1 MPYVLRHLESGTHQ
15 IRPYFT
21 VPTNLISFKCGG
33 VPKHERKIGKL
44 FRAGDWDLRK
54 KPLSEVQQSDPRYL
68 FYKEYF
74 FENVSIKDTTAYAY
88 HRERQS
94 RGSPRL
100 GFENKERLLAQLQ
113 GYTKIFRDIEKD
125 GKVTPG
131 YQLMGRRGN
140 EIGCIMGRD
149 GNIMKLAGGNN
160 RFAIASVL
168 QLPTIPIQ
176 IYFMHMDLLDEVVA
190 TPGIFPGQKINRF
203 LLDMI
208 NMKG

>member
-1 MPYVLRHLESGTHQ
+1 MSYTLRHLKSGTHQ

-21 VPTNLISFKCGG
+21 VPTNMICFKCGG
-33 VPKHERKIGKL
+33 VPKPERKIGKL
-44 FRAGDWDLRK
+44 FRPGDWDLRK
-54 KPLSEVQQSDPRYL
+54 SPVSKVQKSDPRYL

-74 FENVSIKDTTAYAY
+74 FENVSIKDTTAYHY

-94 RGSPRL
+94 RGNPRL
-100 GFENKERLLAQLQ
+100 GFETKERLLAQLQ
-113 GYTKIFRDIEKD
+113 GYVRIFRDIEKD

-168 QLPTIPIQ
+168 QLPTVPIQ

-190 TPGIFPGQKINRF
+190 TPGIFPGQKVNRF
-203 LLDMI
+203 LLDTI
-208 NMKG
+208 NVKG